1 MSIAIDKKMQ
11 EFLVSWDNF
20 QNKQKLHMLHA
31 KSVHF
36 TNEVP
41 LHGGTLLLFGVKV
54 ADKDAIFITFQKWS
68 KTTLV
73 VF

>member
-1 MSIAIDKKMQ
+1 
-11 EFLVSWDNF
+11 
-20 QNKQKLHMLHA
+20 MLHA

>member
-36 TNEVP
+36 TNEVS
-41 LHGGTLLLFGVKV
+41 LHGGWV
-54 ADKDAIFITFQKWS
+54 D
-68 KTTLV
+68 
-73 VF
+73 